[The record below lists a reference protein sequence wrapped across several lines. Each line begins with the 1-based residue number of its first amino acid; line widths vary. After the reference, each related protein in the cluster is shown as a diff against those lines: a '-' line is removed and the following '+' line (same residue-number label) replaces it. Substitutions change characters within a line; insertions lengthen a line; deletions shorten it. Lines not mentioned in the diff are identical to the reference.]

1 MYRKEDLKEQYR
13 QEDLQRLRGLRMMD
27 DDFTCKAME
36 DMRNETDLA
45 ARKKM
50 AFKLLQKGKMT
61 IEEIAEVTELSEKE
75 VQEVRILSCN
85 DYMLQ
90 SEVLLVKVIC
100 GGL

>member
-1 MYRKEDLKEQYR
+1 
-13 QEDLQRLRGLRMMD
+13 
-27 DDFTCKAME
+27 ME

-75 VQEVRILSCN
+75 VQEGQNIIL
-85 DYMLQ
+85 L
-90 SEVLLVKVIC
+90 
-100 GGL
+100 

>member
-1 MYRKEDLKEQYR
+1 MCQKQRQRRDVYRKEDLKEQYR
-13 QEDLQRLRGLRMMD
+13 QEDLQRLRGLRLMD

-75 VQEVRILSCN
+75 VQEGQNIIL
-85 DYMLQ
+85 L
-90 SEVLLVKVIC
+90 
-100 GGL
+100 